1 MPSGSEWNAE
11 SVGCE
16 GISIPAMRNF
26 INAEEAGLNMI
37 IHQIHNRGAGENW
50 TYAEAVEL
58 LSDAVAQT
66 PALISDYL
74 DDFYQSNESR
84 IG

>member
-11 SVGCE
+11 SVDCE

-37 IHQIHNRGAGENW
+37 IHQIHNRGAGKNW
-50 TYAEAVEL
+50 TCAEAVEL
-58 LSDAVAQT
+58 LSDAVEQT